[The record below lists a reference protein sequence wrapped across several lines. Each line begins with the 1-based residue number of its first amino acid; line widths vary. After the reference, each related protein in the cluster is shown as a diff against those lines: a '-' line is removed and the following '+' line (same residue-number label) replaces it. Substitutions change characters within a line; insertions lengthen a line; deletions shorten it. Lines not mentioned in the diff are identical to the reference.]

1 MIEVIQDKSTEDKIY
16 GTRNR
21 RLRRTMYDGG
31 GGTPPMYDL
40 RFGEFPRLRANLAK
54 FAVLSGLLPL
64 SVENAWGNRLNELGE
79 IFIGTCV
86 FFC

>member
-1 MIEVIQDKSTEDKIY
+1 
-16 GTRNR
+16 
-21 RLRRTMYDGG
+21 MYDGG
-31 GGTPPMYDL
+31 RRSLPMYEV
-40 RFGEFPRLRANLAK
+40 RFGEFPRLRANFAK

-86 FFC
+86 FFR